1 MAGAIG
7 SIWAGLARL
16 CFALAV
22 AGAVI
27 AMPSRGHA
35 AGGAYIVDD
44 ADIGKPGSCQAEN
57 WVSTATNHDF
67 TGVVSP
73 ACVVQIGLPI
83 EFTGTYQRNRA
94 EGIWTTAPFWQ
105 AKIVPINNDKFAF
118 SLSGAVIYDSFTRS
132 LSSFINM
139 PLTFKFGKDFRIHT
153 NLGWLHDERVNIDFA
168 TGGVGFDW
176 DFDPKF
182 SLMGEIYLQE
192 GRQPPLIPSSVYEP
206 RTQLGLRYMPI
217 GTVDIDLIYG
227 HNITGLKGHWLTF
240 GVTVRSE

>member
-1 MAGAIG
+1 MAAVIS
-7 SIWAGLARL
+7 SIRLGLVRL
-16 CFALAV
+16 CFALPV
-22 AGAVI
+22 AVI
-27 AMPSRGHA
+27 AVPSRGQA

-57 WVSTATNHDF
+57 WVSTASTRDF

-73 ACVVQIGLPI
+73 ACVVTIGLPV
-83 EFTGTYQRNRA
+83 EFTATYQRSRT
-94 EGIWTTAPFWQ
+94 EGIWTTTPFGQ

-118 SLSGAVIYDSFTRS
+118 SLSGAVIYDSATRS
-132 LSSFINM
+132 VSSFINM

-153 NLGWLHDERVNIDFA
+153 DLGWLHDERVKIDFA

-192 GRQPPLIPSSVYEP
+192 GRQRPLVPGSVYEP

-217 GTVDIDLIYG
+217 STVDIDLIYG
-227 HNITGLKGHWLTF
+227 HNITGLRGHWLTF
-240 GVTVRSE
+240 GVTVRSQ